1 MEAITTEGIS
11 WLLSVGTGG
20 GFVALVWITVKFFGA
35 SQTEAV
41 GAYSDLYKLVKA
53 ERDEFAREIAEL
65 REEMKML
72 RVELEAE
79 RKARMGL
86 ERELAQVGTS
96 AAYLIGRDDK

>member
-11 WLLSVGTGG
+11 WLLSIGTGG
-20 GFVALVWITVKFFGA
+20 GFVALVWITIKFFGS

-41 GAYSDLYKLVKA
+41 SAYSDLYQLVKT
-53 ERDEFAREIAEL
+53 ERDEFATEIAGL
-65 REEMKML
+65 RQEIAAL

-86 ERELAQVGTS
+86 ERELAQVGVS
-96 AAYLIGRDDK
+96 AAYLFGKDD